1 MGGRGDHMPLRM
13 LIRRVWCAPIR
24 IYQRVLSPVLPDACI
39 YTPTCSH
46 YAIEAIEKHGVLQGC
61 WLAMRRIIRCNP
73 LHDGGYDPV
82 P

>member
-1 MGGRGDHMPLRM
+1 MTGERLRRGSLA
-13 LIRRVWCAPIR
+13 RRICIAPIR

-39 YTPTCSH
+39 YTPTCSQ
-46 YAIEAIEKHGVLQGC
+46 YAIEAIEKHGILQGC